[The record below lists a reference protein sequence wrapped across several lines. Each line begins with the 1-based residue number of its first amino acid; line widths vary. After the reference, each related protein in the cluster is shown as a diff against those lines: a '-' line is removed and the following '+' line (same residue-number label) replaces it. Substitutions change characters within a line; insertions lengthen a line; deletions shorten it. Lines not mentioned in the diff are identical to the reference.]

1 MKKILLVEDNEAI
14 QKGLKYSL
22 EQEKFVVELAS
33 DVKTAKDKLVKSEF
47 NLIIL
52 DVMLPD
58 GSGFELCRDIKKNM
72 TTPILFLTA
81 KDEEQDVVNG
91 FDLGADDYVV
101 KPFRPREL
109 ISRINNILKR
119 YEKEER
125 RKHGNEE
132 IWLLIPLR
140 ADLRAD
146 RRQRGHRQ
154 PVALPAFG
162 GQHRRRGLHHRYDG
176 LRVPDGTSPFVCRK
190 LHGPRDPSLRTRRV
204 PRHLRQEIY
213 LPGHVL
219 HAGLSAD
226 AGVLSGGPGLVPP
239 ICRYVPDG
247 RLLRRG

>member
-109 ISRINNILKR
+109 ISRINR
-119 YEKEER
+119 YEKEESN
-125 RKHGNEE
+125 KLQAGNVIIDLDASRVYVGQKE
-132 IWLLIPLR
+132 IVFTALEYKILVLLFSNMGKTVTRENILDKIWDVAGNFVNDNTLTVYVKRIR
-140 ADLRAD
+140 AKLGENDVIKTIK
-146 RRQRGHRQ
+146 GI
-154 PVALPAFG
+154 G
-162 GQHRRRGLHHRYDG
+162 Y
-176 LRVPDGTSPFVCRK
+176 RVEK
-190 LHGPRDPSLRTRRV
+190 
-204 PRHLRQEIY
+204 
-213 LPGHVL
+213 
-219 HAGLSAD
+219 
-226 AGVLSGGPGLVPP
+226 
-239 ICRYVPDG
+239 
-247 RLLRRG
+247 

>member
-109 ISRINNILKR
+109 ISRINNILRR
-119 YEKEER
+119 YEKEESN
-125 RKHGNEE
+125 KLQAGNVIIDLDASRVYVGQEE
-132 IWLLIPLR
+132 IVFTALEYKILVLLFSNMGKTVTRENILDKIWDVAGNFVNDNTLSVYIKRLR
-140 ADLRAD
+140 D
-146 RRQRGHRQ
+146 
-154 PVALPAFG
+154 
-162 GQHRRRGLHHRYDG
+162 
-176 LRVPDGTSPFVCRK
+176 K
-190 LHGPRDPSLRTRRV
+190 L
-204 PRHLRQEIY
+204 EM
-213 LPGHVL
+213 PGHPLISTVRGMGYRL
-219 HAGLSAD
+219 E
-226 AGVLSGGPGLVPP
+226 V
-239 ICRYVPDG
+239 DG
-247 RLLRRG
+247 HDKK

>member
-33 DVKTAKDKLVKSEF
+33 DVKTAKDKLAKSEF

-101 KPFRPREL
+101 KPFSAREVVARIKAVLRRFNTDGGVQSQVIRRPGLE
-109 ISRINNILKR
+109 INIANYDVRINGESIPFTPKEVEILYLLASNPGRVFDREHILSKVWGYDFFGDTRAVDTQIKR
-119 YEKEER
+119 IRQKLPDEE
-125 RKHGNEE
+125 
-132 IWLLIPLR
+132 
-140 ADLRAD
+140 
-146 RRQRGHRQ
+146 
-154 PVALPAFG
+154 LPWSIKTVYGVGYKFE
-162 GQHRRRGLHHRYDG
+162 
-176 LRVPDGTSPFVCRK
+176 VC
-190 LHGPRDPSLRTRRV
+190 
-204 PRHLRQEIY
+204 
-213 LPGHVL
+213 
-219 HAGLSAD
+219 
-226 AGVLSGGPGLVPP
+226 
-239 ICRYVPDG
+239 
-247 RLLRRG
+247 

>member
-109 ISRINNILKR
+109 ISRINNILRR
-119 YEKEER
+119 YEKEESN
-125 RKHGNEE
+125 KLQAGNVIIDLDASRVYVGQKE
-132 IWLLIPLR
+132 IVFTALEYKILVLLFSNMGKTVTRENILDKIWDVAGNFVNDNTLTVYVKRISFSSTRFPL
-140 ADLRAD
+140 
-146 RRQRGHRQ
+146 
-154 PVALPAFG
+154 FS
-162 GQHRRRGLHHRYDG
+162 
-176 LRVPDGTSPFVCRK
+176 RVF
-190 LHGPRDPSLRTRRV
+190 
-204 PRHLRQEIY
+204 
-213 LPGHVL
+213 
-219 HAGLSAD
+219 AGSKN
-226 AGVLSGGPGLVPP
+226 
-239 ICRYVPDG
+239 
-247 RLLRRG
+247 